1 MSKLL
6 DTCGR
11 WGDKMGKLARDKLRA
26 AKTACK
32 CFSCRSMEGND
43 DAEYGPYPYP
53 EKSMFRDGDLKAS
66 TALNARLLSPQAA
79 TPKKLKDS
87 NINCHNCHNCTGCI
101 GCDNCNDCTGCI
113 SCHECNNCHG
123 CVRCTNCNNCNG
135 VIDGHNQNCVTNSC
149 GKAGN
154 EKAMVKSKPIPAIG
168 QAPKLKDS
176 NVNCHNCHNCTGCID
191 CNDCNDCGGCI
202 TCNQCN
208 KCTGCITCTNCK
220 NCKGIINGHNR
231 NCVTNSSDTKTQIV
245 AVKSHAKAAIEQAP
259 SLASSARLGKNL
271 STPIG
276 INTHPANLKDSNIN
290 CHNCQNCTGCID
302 CNNCNDCTGCINCD
316 TCNRCRGCIRCT
328 HCNNC
333 VGVIDGHNRNCVT
346 SSSETKTDIGVV
358 KSNANA
364 AIKQASSASSAHLG
378 KKISTSTAPATTLL
392 TGIVPHA
399 APKDS
404 NVNCHNCHN
413 CKGCID
419 CNDCNG
425 CAGCINCNKCN
436 KCEGCIRCV
445 NCKNCIGVI
454 DGHNRNC
461 VTGKAKTGATVT
473 ELKQRNP
480 DTKATCG
487 NYLTQ

>member
-53 EKSMFRDGDLKAS
+53 EKSMFRDGDL
-66 TALNARLLSPQAA
+66 
-79 TPKKLKDS
+79 
-87 NINCHNCHNCTGCI
+87 
-101 GCDNCNDCTGCI
+101 
-113 SCHECNNCHG
+113 
-123 CVRCTNCNNCNG
+123 
-135 VIDGHNQNCVTNSC
+135 
-149 GKAGN
+149 
-154 EKAMVKSKPIPAIG
+154 KSKPIPAIG

-245 AVKSHAKAAIEQAP
+245 A
-259 SLASSARLGKNL
+259 
-271 STPIG
+271 
-276 INTHPANLKDSNIN
+276 
-290 CHNCQNCTGCID
+290 
-302 CNNCNDCTGCINCD
+302 
-316 TCNRCRGCIRCT
+316 
-328 HCNNC
+328 
-333 VGVIDGHNRNCVT
+333 
-346 SSSETKTDIGVV
+346 V

>member
-6 DTCGR
+6 VTCGR

-53 EKSMFRDGDLKAS
+53 EKSMFREGDL
-66 TALNARLLSPQAA
+66 
-79 TPKKLKDS
+79 
-87 NINCHNCHNCTGCI
+87 
-101 GCDNCNDCTGCI
+101 
-113 SCHECNNCHG
+113 
-123 CVRCTNCNNCNG
+123 
-135 VIDGHNQNCVTNSC
+135 
-149 GKAGN
+149 
-154 EKAMVKSKPIPAIG
+154 KSKPIPAIG

-191 CNDCNDCGGCI
+191 CNDCNNCGGCI

-245 AVKSHAKAAIEQAP
+245 
-259 SLASSARLGKNL
+259 
-271 STPIG
+271 
-276 INTHPANLKDSNIN
+276 
-290 CHNCQNCTGCID
+290 
-302 CNNCNDCTGCINCD
+302 
-316 TCNRCRGCIRCT
+316 
-328 HCNNC
+328 
-333 VGVIDGHNRNCVT
+333 
-346 SSSETKTDIGVV
+346 VV

-378 KKISTSTAPATTLL
+378 KKISTSIAPATTLL

-461 VTGKAKTGATVT
+461 VTGKAKTGGTVT